1 MAILNN
7 SPIFLYFDSSNKALG
22 EGAMLPIVK
31 YPFFIESVLPRFEPI
46 FNRSQLRHFAEY
58 LTGLIVSE
66 KKTITAIN
74 SHFMDHTDQSA
85 KNHFLTDSG
94 WDDQQ
99 LTDKRFDMILERC
112 QEKRITEG
120 LLVIDDTIAHKSGKQ
135 IGAVDWFWD
144 HSNHTYTLGH
154 QLVSSQFVT
163 RDFHVPLDY
172 RLYRKEE
179 DVGKEHFK
187 SKLDLAVEL
196 IDQANQMRIPFSCVA
211 GDSWYFCD
219 KIIRYLA
226 SLHKDWIFAS
236 KSNRTINISNR
247 WIQLKDFVKEL
258 KSEDFKQV
266 TITKTN
272 GKQLTVFAYSKTVH
286 MRKVG
291 RVKVVVSYLK
301 EPFNGNP
308 FFLVTNRKDWT
319 IGTILSNYAQRW
331 PIETFYRDAKQ
342 NLGFE
347 SCEMRRLRGIR
358 RHWNLVFLAYTLLE
372 LESSSGPLT
381 KWIKSNVVT
390 IGGKCRMASSE
401 IVRSFI
407 FWTYQQLNQQK
418 DPDLVFTKIFNN
430 NRQLKLAI

>member
-1 MAILNN
+1 MNN
-7 SPIFLYFDSSNKALG
+7 STDFIYLDSRNKALG
-22 EGAMLPIVK
+22 ESAMLPIIK
-31 YPFFIESVLPRFEPI
+31 YPFFIESALPRFEPI

-66 KKTITAIN
+66 NKTITAIN

-94 WDDQQ
+94 WDDKK
-99 LTDKRFDMILERC
+99 LTQERFNLILERC
-112 QEKRITEG
+112 QKKRITDG
-120 LLVIDDTIAHKSGKQ
+120 MFVIDDTIAHKTGKQ
-135 IGAVDWFWD
+135 IEAVDWFWD

-154 QLVSSQFVT
+154 QVVSSQFVT
-163 RDFHVPLDY
+163 GDFHVPLDY

-196 IDQANQMRIPFSCVA
+196 IDQAVEANIPFRCVA
-211 GDSWYFCD
+211 GDSWYFCE
-219 KIIRYLA
+219 KIIKHLEH
-226 SLHKDWIFAS
+226 LHKDWIFAS
-236 KSNRTINISNR
+236 KSNRTINIKNR

-258 KSEDFKQV
+258 KAEDFKQV

-272 GKQLTVFAYSKTVH
+272 GKQLTVFAYSKTVY
-286 MRKVG
+286 MKKVG
-291 RVKVVVSYLK
+291 RVKVIVSYLK
-301 EPFNGNP
+301 EPFKGNP

-319 IGTILSNYAQRW
+319 IGTILSSYAQRW
-331 PIETFYRDAKQ
+331 PVETFYRDAKQ

-358 RHWNLVFLAYTLLE
+358 RHWNLVFLAYTLLQF
-372 LESSSGPLT
+372 ESSSGPLT
-381 KWIKSNVVT
+381 KWVKSNVVT
-390 IGGKCRMASSE
+390 IGGKCRIAACE

-407 FWTYQQLNQQK
+407 LWSYQHLQQEMDPDSLFSKVMHNSQQLK
-418 DPDLVFTKIFNN
+418 FAL
-430 NRQLKLAI
+430 

>member
-1 MAILNN
+1 MDILNN
-7 SPIFLYFDSSNKALG
+7 SPHFLYLNRSNKALG
-22 EGAMLPIVK
+22 EGIMLPIVK
-31 YPFFIESVLPRFEPI
+31 YPFFIESILPRFEPF
-46 FNRSQLRHFAEY
+46 FNSSQLRHFAEY

-66 KKTITAIN
+66 NKTITAIN

-85 KNHFLTDSG
+85 KNHFLTDSD
-94 WDDQQ
+94 WDDAR
-99 LTDKRFDMILERC
+99 LTQERLKLILERC
-112 QEKRITEG
+112 QKKRITDG
-120 LLVIDDTIAHKSGKQ
+120 LLIIDDTIVHKTGKQ
-135 IGAVDWFWD
+135 IEAVGWFWD
-144 HSNHTYTLGH
+144 HSNHTSSLGH
-154 QLVSSQFVT
+154 QVVSSQFVT
-163 RDFHVPLDY
+163 KDFHVPLDY

-179 DVGKEHFK
+179 DVGKEHFR
-187 SKLDLAVEL
+187 SKLDLAIEL
-196 IDQANQMRIPFSCVA
+196 IDQAIEANIPFSCVA

-219 KIIRYLA
+219 KIIKHLEA
-226 SLHKDWIFAS
+226 LHKDWIFAS
-236 KSNRTINISNR
+236 KSNRTINVSNR

-258 KSEDFKQV
+258 KTEDFKQV
-266 TITKTN
+266 TITKPN

-301 EPFNGNP
+301 EPLKGNP

-319 IGTILSNYAQRW
+319 IGTIISSYAKRW

-358 RHWNLVFLAYTLLE
+358 RHWNLVFLAYTLLQF
-372 LESSSGPLT
+372 ESSSGPLT

-390 IGGKCRMASSE
+390 IGGKCRLAACE

-407 FWTYQQLNQQK
+407 FWSYQHLQRENDPERLFFKVMCTSQQL
-418 DPDLVFTKIFNN
+418 
-430 NRQLKLAI
+430 RLAL